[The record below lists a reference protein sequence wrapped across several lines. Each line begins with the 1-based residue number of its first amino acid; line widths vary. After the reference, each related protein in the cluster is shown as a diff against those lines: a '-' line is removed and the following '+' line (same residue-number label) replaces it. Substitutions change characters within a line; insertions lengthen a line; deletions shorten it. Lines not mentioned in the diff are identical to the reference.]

1 LLDLINILI
10 VLLNQ
15 FHDVLPG
22 SSIGLVY
29 IDAEQIY
36 ADVWSKGNELL
47 ESALSVLYPSSSPL
61 SSTSGSTSNSTP
73 SLFAVELT
81 STPNRRELVKVP
93 IDVAR
98 AEKLS
103 MIQLCHDNNTA
114 YVLFENDTAHDLI
127 EPMSMR
133 KFDQIRPRHA
143 RGSFIFSSQEI
154 RS

>member
-1 LLDLINILI
+1 M
-10 VLLNQ
+10 LLNQ

-61 SSTSGSTSNSTP
+61 SSTSGSTSTSNSTP
-73 SLFAVELT
+73 SLFAIELT

-143 RGSFIFSSQEI
+143 RGSFPFNSSHEI
-154 RS
+154 KS